1 MGKTVAPKDDRPN
14 VGKQNKFK
22 IIIVYKK
29 VQVKVRIINQNLK
42 VEKINETSGYFE
54 ERTKS
59 NSNSKEQD

>member
-1 MGKTVAPKDDRPN
+1 MGKIDAPKDDHPN
-14 VGKQNKFK
+14 VGKQNKFRM
-22 IIIVYKK
+22 IIVYKK